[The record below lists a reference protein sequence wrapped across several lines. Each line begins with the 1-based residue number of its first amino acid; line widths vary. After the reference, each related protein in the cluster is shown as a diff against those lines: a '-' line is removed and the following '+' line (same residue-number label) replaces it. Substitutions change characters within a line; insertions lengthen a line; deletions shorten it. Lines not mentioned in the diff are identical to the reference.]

1 MTDTLT
7 APAPS
12 GAADVAL
19 EPKEQAAIQT
29 PVPVPADDAAFDI
42 ASASKALREKAAEG
56 DTTFG
61 QPRNPDGTFAP
72 KETAVTEGTTQTA
85 DASAPVP
92 EETGSGDS
100 PPLGDEPQ
108 IEEGEPKVFVLKGEA
123 QRGESD
129 IELDVAGLPPEVIE
143 RLETLEKRGMRA
155 GEYKQAM
162 QKIRVDRA
170 DLDAVETEI
179 RVDPTGFVLN
189 RIPPANRA
197 ALAEALLLEQWDALA
212 PTIESLWQDDAGR
225 MRRFGDTQ
233 RTIQDRRTDVLASVQ
248 ASREAANARAAVSEM
263 IPDNTTDGDAQEFFA
278 SSVAILQQKAM
289 AGEAITP
296 QTIPQILAAH
306 RRRFFTA
313 DAAAATT
320 PPARPKLAV
329 RTAPSAQTAKAGA
342 SVVLPQAAVKAQT
355 AQRAAAFATAKTGA
369 GAGAVERP
377 GPGPNA
383 TIEEASRFL
392 RAQQGR

>member
-12 GAADVAL
+12 GVSAVAL
-19 EPKEQAAIQT
+19 DPKEQAAIAT
-29 PVPVPADDAAFDI
+29 PVPVPADDAAHSI
-42 ASASKALREKAAEG
+42 SEASKALREKALA
-56 DTTFG
+56 
-61 QPRNPDGTFAP
+61 QPRNEDGTWKDPFAP
-72 KETAVTEGTTQTA
+72 KPVEAPATDAAPSTEPVVEAPTE
-85 DASAPVP
+85 DAAAEDPAPT
-92 EETGSGDS
+92 EE
-100 PPLGDEPQ
+100 EPN
-108 IEEGEPKVFVLKGEA
+108 VFVLKGETS
-123 QRGESD
+123 RGETD
-129 IELDVAGLPPEVIE
+129 IELDVSGLPAEVIE

-155 GEYKQAM
+155 SEYKQAM
-162 QKIRVDRA
+162 QKIKVDRA
-170 DLDAVETEI
+170 DLDAVETEM
-179 RVDPTGFVLN
+179 RVDAEGFMLN
-189 RIPPANRA
+189 RIAPASR
-197 ALAEALLLEQWDALA
+197 LKVAETLLLDQWDALA
-212 PTIESLWQDDAGR
+212 PLIEQLWTDDAGR
-225 MRRFGDTQ
+225 MRRLSDTN
-233 RTIQDRRTDVLASVQ
+233 RSIQDRRTDVLASVQ

-296 QTIPQILAAH
+296 QTIPHILAAH

-329 RTAPSAQTAKAGA
+329 RSAPSAQTAKTGA

-355 AQRAAAFATAKTGA
+355 AQRAAAFATARTGA

-377 GPGPNA
+377 GPGANA
-383 TIEEASRFL
+383 TVEEASAWF
-392 RAQQGR
+392 RAQKGR